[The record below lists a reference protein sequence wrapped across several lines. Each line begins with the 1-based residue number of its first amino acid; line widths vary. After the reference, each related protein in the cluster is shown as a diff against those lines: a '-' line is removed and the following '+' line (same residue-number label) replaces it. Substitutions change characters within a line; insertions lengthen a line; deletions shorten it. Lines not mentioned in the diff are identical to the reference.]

1 MSYTAAFAALIAA
14 LVLSLIVRRR
24 NTMGNVAGPPSPS
37 WIFGNMLQLLLPPQL
52 GHYECAWRKLYG
64 PVYRIKGCFGQ
75 DRLMVSDPM
84 ALKCILNSPDF
95 ELGPLLEAWVNGVC
109 GETAVMARKGQD
121 HQQLRAALSV
131 GFTAAAVRQY
141 QPVFEKVAQTIS
153 EKLDNLNVLSPDM
166 CPLLSTAAFDA
177 ISEVVLG
184 CPTEDLGAD
193 FVKNNLEVV
202 CASCLAPLPLKHI
215 HLCLRRSLT
224 ASQSASQILAD
235 AIGAL
240 LPGWLLRLTM
250 HLPTR
255 TFKLL
260 RTQVN
265 LANREGRRA
274 FREKLESARQGLDP
288 GDDVFS
294 LLLNTEDSRKSLTEE
309 DIVGQTSLIML
320 AGQETTANT
329 LAFGLVELARDPE
342 IQRSLRAE
350 IHAALGTDRHK
361 IAYDSMPLL
370 NAFIKEALRVYPGA
384 PFPERVAVQDAVIPL
399 SEDITL
405 TTGQRTNQI
414 PVRKGQLVMVG
425 IASYQRLESLW
436 GSDAHKFRPSRW
448 LDGTVHQGEAVGPYA
463 NLLSFLGGPRTCL
476 GWRFAVL
483 EMQVTLCELIGKF
496 SFSLPADHVFRCRFA
511 AALQPVDAN
520 GKKGAPLCV
529 KRVL

>member
-37 WIFGNMLQLLLPPQL
+37 WIFRNMLQLLLPPQL
-52 GHYECAWRKLYG
+52 GHYEFAWRKLYG
-64 PVYRIKGCFGQ
+64 PVYRIKGCFG

-121 HQQLRAALSV
+121 HQQLRAALSI

-202 CASCLAPLPLKHI
+202 
-215 HLCLRRSLT
+215 SLT

-250 HLPTR
+250 HIPTR

-384 PFPERVAVQDAVIPL
+384 PFPERVAVQDAVIAL

-463 NLLSFLGGPRTCL
+463 NL
-476 GWRFAVL
+476 WRFAVL

-496 SFSLPADHVFRCRFA
+496 SFSLPPDHVFRCRFA